1 MIIEEASWN
10 ELAEYREA
18 LEHSGRKGMKWYQHI
33 FGKYQGHAK
42 YSKGSSGSSE
52 KKTSKRANEDA
63 KAKAKAEKKAAD
75 AKAKAEKKEAD
86 TKAKAEKEAA
96 KKEKERQEI
105 LSDPKKL
112 YKHRKEYSYDE
123 IKKAVERFKQ
133 ESDLRKY
140 SKETMQR
147 GADFINIMNTYATN
161 AINLYNTA
169 ARIINTVQDD
179 GKSNTLPFVDGIK
192 SDRNKSRVKSQ
203 QNNTKRE

>member
-52 KKTSKRANEDA
+52 KKTSKRADDDA
-63 KAKAKAEKKAAD
+63 KVKAKAEKKAAD

-86 TKAKAEKEAA
+86 AKAKSEKEAA
-96 KKEKERQEI
+96 KKEKERQDI

-140 SKETMQR
+140 SKETMQK
-147 GADFINIMNTYATN
+147 GADFLDLIDTYTVK
-161 AINLYNTA
+161 AINVYNTA
-169 ARIINTVQDD
+169 ARIINTIQDN
-179 GKSNTLPFVDGIK
+179 GKYNAVPFVDGVK
-192 SDRNKSRVKSQ
+192 ADRNKSRVKSQ
-203 QNNTKRE
+203 